1 MFNQEQSLP
10 TYGLRSTDYQDSV
23 CPRTVI
29 ISVVLKQQQQ
39 HHLGD
44 LLEMQILR
52 LLIRHTEAG
61 ALGWAQQ
68 GVSTSP
74 PADHDGT
81 LKLTAVTVKRAET

>member
-1 MFNQEQSLP
+1 MPLLLPVHMFNQEQSLP

-52 LLIRHTEAG
+52 PQSRSAESDTEG
-61 ALGWAQQ
+61 GTQQ
-68 GVSTSP
+68 SVFQYVLSGSD
-74 PADHDGT
+74 A
-81 LKLTAVTVKRAET
+81 